1 MEDGLKFNYKLKCK
15 IMEKFGTQNEF
26 AKHIKFPREFVS
38 FVVRGRMNLTN
49 TQKEFWVETLGSTVE
64 ELFNE

>member
-26 AKHIKFPREFVS
+26 AKQIKFPREFVS

-49 TQKEFWVETLGSTVE
+49 TQKEFWVKTLESTVE
-64 ELFNE
+64 ELFES

>member
-15 IMEKFGTQNEF
+15 IMEKFGTQNKF
-26 AKHIKFPREFVS
+26 AEAIVFPREYVS

-49 TQKEFWVETLGSTVE
+49 EQKNLWSKVLESTVE
-64 ELFNE
+64 ELFES